1 MLQASHVGED
11 KMKIRKGFV
20 SNSSSSSFII
30 DEKYSRVEIINFVK
44 GLMIG
49 LFTER
54 LNSLYSKR
62 ATLSLTFSGKEF
74 KEMDERLEKEIA
86 YFKSNYSEEV
96 LDKVLTVKKL
106 SEWTEDDFD
115 ITDYFKKSDIGN
127 NWILFDEESNY
138 LNWGLDVIID
148 HFGCKNFY
156 EHM

>member
-30 DEKYSRVEIINFVK
+30 DEKYSRAEILNFVT
-44 GLMIG
+44 GLMLG